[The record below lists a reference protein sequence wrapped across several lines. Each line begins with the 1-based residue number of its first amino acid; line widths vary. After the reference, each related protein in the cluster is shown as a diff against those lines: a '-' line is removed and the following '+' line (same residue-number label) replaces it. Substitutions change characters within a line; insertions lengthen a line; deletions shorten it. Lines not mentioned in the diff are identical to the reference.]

1 MITRKPSSSTS
12 SNAVQNWR
20 EVYVAAL
27 FETDQ
32 QKLPLRIAEAER
44 ALMTRAAE
52 LFALSEDNSEQ
63 GKAVDD
69 ALYALRALSRCL
81 ELKTREFKLGLEH
94 SVPVTGNKRQ
104 SASH

>member
-1 MITRKPSSSTS
+1 MITRKRSSSTS
-12 SNAVQNWR
+12 SNAVQHWR

-63 GKAVDD
+63 GQTVDD
-69 ALYALRALSRCL
+69 ALYALRALRSCL
-81 ELKTREFKLGLEH
+81 ELKTREFEPGLEH
-94 SVPVTGNKRQ
+94 SIPITGNRRL